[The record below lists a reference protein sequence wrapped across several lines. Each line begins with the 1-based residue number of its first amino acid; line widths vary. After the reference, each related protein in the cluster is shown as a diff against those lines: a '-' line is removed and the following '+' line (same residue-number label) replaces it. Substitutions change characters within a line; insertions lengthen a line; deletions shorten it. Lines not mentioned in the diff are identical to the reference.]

1 MIHTFD
7 TDVAELVGVNAAIIF
22 QAISYWIKKNEA
34 NEEHYHDGSYWTY
47 NSKSAWKLL
56 FPYMGEKQFK
66 SALQKLIDEGLIK
79 TGCYNNKPFD
89 RTLWYALTEKGES
102 MIPKRTS
109 PLVQN
114 GTMEESK
121 KDSPIPINIPISI
134 PISNKGQ
141 DEDLNAKRFDSF
153 WNAYPKHKRK
163 AKQDAVKAWDKLKVD
178 NELYT
183 LIMKNLMKQ
192 TKSQDWLK
200 ENGKYVPHPATWLNG
215 HRWEDEV
222 EVIQQQV
229 TPTERPKY
237 EKLTLRR

>member
-7 TDVAELVGVNAAIIF
+7 SDVAELVGVNAAIIF

-47 NSKSAWKLL
+47 NTKVAWKAL

-66 SALQKLIDEGLIK
+66 SALQKLIEEGLIK
-79 TGCYNNKPFD
+79 TGCYNSKPFD

-134 PISNKGQ
+134 PVNNKEQ
-141 DEDLNAKRFDSF
+141 DEDLKTKRFDSF
-153 WNAYPKHKRK
+153 WSVYPKKT
-163 AKQDAVKAWDKLKVD
+163 AKQDARKAWDKLKVD

-200 ENGKYVPHPATWLNG
+200 ENGKYVPYPATWLNG
-215 HRWEDEV
+215 RRWEDEV
-222 EVIQQQV
+222 EVSEQV